1 MLEHKTIKFIKSNH
15 LIQEGDRIL
24 VGVSGGPDS
33 LALLHFLFKLRN
45 QYNIHLVCAHVDHMF
60 RGEESYRD
68 LLFVKGI
75 CEAWDIPFEAK
86 RIDVTSYMKE
96 TGKSSQTAAR
106 DVRYEFYRNVM
117 DLHSLNKLALGHHGD
132 DQMETMLMRWTRGAT
147 GTARAGM
154 AIQRAFHDSELFRPF
169 ISVTKEE
176 ILDYC
181 KRNGLFPRIDPS
193 NEKEVYV
200 RNRFR
205 KHVLP
210 FLKQENAL
218 VHQHFQRFSEELLE
232 DEQFLLLQA
241 EEQLQDIIVEKGEN
255 RVVIALQPL
264 LIVPKPLQRRAI
276 QLILNYLY
284 IERPKALSAIHI
296 EHLLEMFRNTHP
308 SGEIHL
314 PEGIIA
320 KKSYDECT
328 FSFGDTLAQPYSL
341 LLQIPGYIFLP
352 NGYKITAQYI
362 EEENFIQS
370 SNYILRLPVDFDCF
384 PLRVRTKKDGD
395 RMKVKGLEG
404 SKKLKDI
411 FINAKIPL
419 VEREVWPIVEDDDG
433 NIIWLP
439 GLKKSPVD
447 QNVEKLK
454 SFICL
459 KYLKE

>member
-1 MLEHKTIKFIKSNH
+1 MLEHKINKFIKGNR
-15 LIQEGDRIL
+15 LIQVGDRIL

-33 LALLHFLFKLRN
+33 LALLHFLMRLKN
-45 QYNIHLVCAHVDHMF
+45 QYNLHMVCAHVDHMF
-60 RGEESYRD
+60 RGEESYKE
-68 LLFVKGI
+68 LLFVKDI
-75 CEAWDIPFEAK
+75 CETWGIPFEGK
-86 RIDVTSYMKE
+86 RFDVISYMKE

-106 DVRYEFYRNVM
+106 DVRYDFYRKVM
-117 DLHSLNKLALGHHGD
+117 QLHSLNKLALGHHGD
-132 DQMETMLMRWTRGAT
+132 DQVETMLMRWTRGAT

-154 AIQRAFHDSELFRPF
+154 AIERAFHNRLLFRPF
-169 ISVTKEE
+169 LSVTKEE

-181 KRNGLFPRIDPS
+181 RRNDLFPRFDPS
-193 NEKEVYV
+193 NEKGVYV

-210 FLKQENAL
+210 FLKQENAQ
-218 VHQHFQRFSEELLE
+218 VHQHFQRFSEEIME
-232 DEQFLLLQA
+232 DEHFLLVQA
-241 EEQLQDIIVEKGEN
+241 EERLQDIIVERSDN
-255 RVVIALQPL
+255 QVVIALQPL
-264 LIVPKPLQRRAI
+264 LLVPKPLQRRAI

-296 EHLLEMFRNTHP
+296 EHLLEMFRSTHP

-320 KKSYDECT
+320 KKSYGNCT
-328 FSFGDTLAQPYSL
+328 FTFGDALVQPYSL
-341 LLQIPGYIFLP
+341 LLQIPGYTLLP

-370 SNYILRLPVDFDCF
+370 SNYILRLPVDFDRF
-384 PLRVRTKKDGD
+384 PLKVRTKKDGD
-395 RMKVKGLEG
+395 RMKVKGLDG

-411 FINAKIPL
+411 FIDAKIPL
-419 VEREVWPIVEDDDG
+419 VEREVWPVVEDEDG
-433 NIIWLP
+433 NILWLP

-447 QNVEKLK
+447 QNVEKPK

-459 KYLKE
+459 KYFKE